1 MIVQSKPPSRDD
13 RLATD
18 SGRWRDPKNE
28 ARVHWKVS
36 SVPTIL
42 RLEEVSHSS
51 LYLPMTYDQGK
62 ETARL
67 VEDEIM
73 DKKRWS
79 EFVKTE

>member
-1 MIVQSKPPSRDD
+1 M
-13 RLATD
+13 
-18 SGRWRDPKNE
+18 
-28 ARVHWKVS
+28 
-36 SVPTIL
+36 PTIL
-42 RLEEVSHSS
+42 RLEEVSLSSS
-51 LYLPMTYDQGK
+51 LHLTTADGQGK